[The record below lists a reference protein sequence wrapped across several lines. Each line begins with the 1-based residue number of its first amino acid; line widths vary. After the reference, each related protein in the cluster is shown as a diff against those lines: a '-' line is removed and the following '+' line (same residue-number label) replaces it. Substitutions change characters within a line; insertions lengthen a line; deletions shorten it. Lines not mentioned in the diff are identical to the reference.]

1 MEEVVFESETPSTS
15 LPSVSCNQ
23 REGFEPYKE
32 IKEVELTSENGG
44 GGGGGKEC
52 DDEAADDG
60 SLLNETS
67 DTRG

>member
-1 MEEVVFESETPSTS
+1 MEEGVFESEIPTTS

-23 REGFEPYKE
+23 REGLEPYKD
-32 IKEVELTSENGG
+32 IKEVELTSEKGG
-44 GGGGGKEC
+44 GGGGGREC
-52 DDEAADDG
+52 EDEATDDG